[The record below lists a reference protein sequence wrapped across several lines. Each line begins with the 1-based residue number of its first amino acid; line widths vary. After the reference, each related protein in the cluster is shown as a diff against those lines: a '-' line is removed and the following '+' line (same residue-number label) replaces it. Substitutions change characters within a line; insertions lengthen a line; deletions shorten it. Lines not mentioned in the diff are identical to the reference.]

1 MSIRARGIP
10 FGGTQTHSRRNTS
23 TSTHLQTQRCEW
35 LPTSVEFFRR
45 GFRSVYVNEIDETLS
60 LGFDETQ
67 KLVGRVQEVFENHLS
82 ATEVLVQDPLGLLK
96 AKYTTRMHR
105 LFVMEELWQGFF
117 MVRCLCGCW
126 GWGAV
131 LCACLCV

>member
-1 MSIRARGIP
+1 MA
-10 FGGTQTHSRRNTS
+10 
-23 TSTHLQTQRCEW
+23 
-35 LPTSVEFFRR
+35 
-45 GFRSVYVNEIDETLS
+45 IDEIPHPAASSTAP
-60 LGFDETQ
+60 ETA
-67 KLVGRVQEVFENHLS
+67 GAGDTRRMRGSNHMGMRQFN
-82 ATEVLVQDPLGLLK
+82 ERIVLQAIRHHGAIPK
-96 AKYTTRMHR
+96 ADLARMHR